1 MAKPCTCGR
10 SETGWCQGLHNKPDW
25 KPEEE
30 E

>member
-10 SETGWCQGLHNKPDW
+10 STTEWCQGLHNKPDW